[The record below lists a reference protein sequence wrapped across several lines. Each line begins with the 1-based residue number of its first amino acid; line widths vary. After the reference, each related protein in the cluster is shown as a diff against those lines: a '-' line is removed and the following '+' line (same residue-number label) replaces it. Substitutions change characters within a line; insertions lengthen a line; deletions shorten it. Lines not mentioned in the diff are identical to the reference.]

1 MLEMFSVVVPVFL
14 RVTGFLAAVAPT
26 TVLPHTNDAGVTVTV
41 GPVPLGLTVKLMV
54 VLLLNEPEVPVT
66 VTVTF
71 PVAAEAL
78 AVKVSVLVVV
88 AGFGL
93 KAADTPVGKPDAA
106 SETLPLKPPVGVM
119 VMV

>member
-66 VTVTF
+66 GGPYDDATSACCALMRAS
-71 PVAAEAL
+71 AA
-78 AVKVSVLVVV
+78 
-88 AGFGL
+88 
-93 KAADTPVGKPDAA
+93 
-106 SETLPLKPPVGVM
+106 
-119 VMV
+119 